1 MSLISLILAL
11 AICGFLAWLV
21 LQIPVPAPVR
31 NIIVAVICVF
41 LVIWLLQQ
49 FGVDTGLPTL
59 RLK

>member
-21 LQIPVPAPVR
+21 LQIPVPVPVR

-41 LVIWLLQQ
+41 LVIWILQQ
-49 FGVDTGLPTL
+49 FGVNTGLPTL

>member
-21 LQIPVPAPVR
+21 LQIPMPVPVR
-31 NIIVAVICVF
+31 NIFVTVICVF